1 MSQTSVIKNAM
12 ITMSK
17 LNVAI
22 GKQRARNNI
31 LEAECKKH
39 YKKYK
44 KYLSEGRNK
53 LASQQLKLV
62 RQCKKNHIFATN
74 AVKTFKKQRKDLVR
88 KTNKRKRF
96 ETMKLKRQIKILK
109 KKLETAAT
117 SQGRHQKALH
127 ENNIKLNKTGRH
139 KLFTILTL
147 KRNIENHTA
156 GVKKS
161 TMKLKELA
169 DNIRSINSKLGSRAS
184 GVKTR
189 KRKVK
194 GNGKK
199 GKGKKGKSKKG
210 KGKKGKG
217 KKGKGKKGKGKKGK
231 GKKSKK
237 TR

>member
-12 ITMSK
+12 ITISK
-17 LNVAI
+17 LNVTI

-31 LEAECKKH
+31 LEAECQEH
-39 YKKYK
+39 YKKYNFF
-44 KYLSEGRNK
+44 LSKGRNK
-53 LASQQLKLV
+53 LASKQLKLV
-62 RQCKKNHIFATN
+62 KDCKKNHIFATN
-74 AVKTFKKQRKDLVR
+74 AVKSFKKQRKDLVR
-88 KTNKRKRF
+88 KMNKRKRF
-96 ETMKLKRQIKILK
+96 ETMKLKRQRKILK

-117 SQGRHQKALH
+117 SQGRHQEALH
-127 ENNIKLNKTGRH
+127 KNNIKLNKTGRH

-147 KRNIENHTA
+147 KRNIENHTT

-161 TMKLKELA
+161 TMKLKELV
-169 DNIRSINSKLGSRAS
+169 DNIRSINSKLGSCAS

-194 GNGKK
+194 GNGKRT
-199 GKGKKGKSKKG
+199 

>member
-17 LNVAI
+17 LNVTI

-31 LEAECKKH
+31 LEAECQEH

-44 KYLSEGRNK
+44 KFLSKGRNK
-53 LASQQLKLV
+53 LASKQLKLV
-62 RQCKKNHIFATN
+62 KECKKNHIFATN
-74 AVKTFKKQRKDLVR
+74 AVKSFKKQRKDLVR

-96 ETMKLKRQIKILK
+96 ETMKLKRQRKSLK

-147 KRNIENHTA
+147 KRNIENHTT

-194 GNGKK
+194 G
-199 GKGKKGKSKKG
+199 

-217 KKGKGKKGKGKKGK
+217 KKDKGKKAKGKRTKGKKGKGKKGK
-231 GKKSKK
+231 GKKSK
-237 TR
+237 

>member
-1 MSQTSVIKNAM
+1 
-12 ITMSK
+12 MSK

-210 KGKKGKG
+210 KGKKGKSKKGKG